1 MKIRFSTAT
10 LMMMAVFLLSGCD
23 DRDNPVYGE
32 DDVDYHEWAVR
43 KVPFSRSRFLLD
55 SWAISDKEHDAADDY
70 LVPKFYLQFDDEGHF
85 EGGVFDG
92 VNCHEACRGTF
103 ATSSMKSTSGVV
115 YTLEGEIKLILSEES
130 KSLTPSHQE
139 AKAFLDYVEQVK
151 TFYYSSDETLSL
163 KIEDRRGFYFS
174 TELRHFWDYKDKYP
188 DIDGFGDGQEI
199 SPDEFKTYTKG
210 YGWKEVERHL
220 VNKDGTYEEKNVW
233 DQNSDITPNCYEFGD
248 NWVTGYFVTEGEKI
262 PYHANCTM
270 HLVHNYKRLYFNYIE
285 SMILLSLSDQEI
297 KALDVSKGRTYY
309 VVLHRMTDEEL
320 QGVRDLHQIDNYDM
334 RFGKRTYEDNP
345 DKPAYPSFPANP
357 IYEETITKPEEDIS
371 AMVTRYINGEIA
383 SMSLWWGIDPQPIS
397 ASEVFSQYVKHPL
410 EENFRFLYGEK
421 GFAAN
426 EQNDYYMQYYK
437 DVAVPQG
444 GYHLYVFGGVTNKLE
459 GNFIQITD
467 LNVVPAIDEQKAKE
481 IYADYLKVS
490 VDDIE
495 GGKMFDDVADALMII
510 EIPEKWGSDKFVPR
524 LVYGLTYKGNS
535 YEGNCFIDAQTGRIL
550 RTCPNFN
557 YTIFLKPWQM

>member
-55 SWAISDKEHDAADDY
+55 SWAISDKEHDAAEDY

-103 ATSSMKSTSGVV
+103 ATASMKSTSGVA

-174 TELRHFWDYKDKYP
+174 TELRHFWNYKDKYP

-210 YGWKEVERHL
+210 YGWKEVEKHL

-233 DQNSDITPNCYEFGD
+233 D
-248 NWVTGYFVTEGEKI
+248 
-262 PYHANCTM
+262 
-270 HLVHNYKRLYFNYIE
+270 
-285 SMILLSLSDQEI
+285 
-297 KALDVSKGRTYY
+297 
-309 VVLHRMTDEEL
+309 
-320 QGVRDLHQIDNYDM
+320 
-334 RFGKRTYEDNP
+334 
-345 DKPAYPSFPANP
+345 
-357 IYEETITKPEEDIS
+357 
-371 AMVTRYINGEIA
+371 
-383 SMSLWWGIDPQPIS
+383 
-397 ASEVFSQYVKHPL
+397 
-410 EENFRFLYGEK
+410 
-421 GFAAN
+421 
-426 EQNDYYMQYYK
+426 
-437 DVAVPQG
+437 
-444 GYHLYVFGGVTNKLE
+444 
-459 GNFIQITD
+459 
-467 LNVVPAIDEQKAKE
+467 
-481 IYADYLKVS
+481 
-490 VDDIE
+490 
-495 GGKMFDDVADALMII
+495 
-510 EIPEKWGSDKFVPR
+510 
-524 LVYGLTYKGNS
+524 
-535 YEGNCFIDAQTGRIL
+535 
-550 RTCPNFN
+550 
-557 YTIFLKPWQM
+557 

>member
-55 SWAISDKEHDAADDY
+55 SWAISDKEHDAAEDY

-188 DIDGFGDGQEI
+188 DIDGLGDGQEI

-220 VNKDGTYEEKNVW
+220 VNKDGTY
-233 DQNSDITPNCYEFGD
+233 I
-248 NWVTGYFVTEGEKI
+248 
-262 PYHANCTM
+262 
-270 HLVHNYKRLYFNYIE
+270 R
-285 SMILLSLSDQEI
+285 
-297 KALDVSKGRTYY
+297 
-309 VVLHRMTDEEL
+309 
-320 QGVRDLHQIDNYDM
+320 
-334 RFGKRTYEDNP
+334 
-345 DKPAYPSFPANP
+345 
-357 IYEETITKPEEDIS
+357 
-371 AMVTRYINGEIA
+371 
-383 SMSLWWGIDPQPIS
+383 
-397 ASEVFSQYVKHPL
+397 
-410 EENFRFLYGEK
+410 
-421 GFAAN
+421 
-426 EQNDYYMQYYK
+426 
-437 DVAVPQG
+437 
-444 GYHLYVFGGVTNKLE
+444 
-459 GNFIQITD
+459 
-467 LNVVPAIDEQKAKE
+467 
-481 IYADYLKVS
+481 
-490 VDDIE
+490 
-495 GGKMFDDVADALMII
+495 
-510 EIPEKWGSDKFVPR
+510 
-524 LVYGLTYKGNS
+524 
-535 YEGNCFIDAQTGRIL
+535 
-550 RTCPNFN
+550 
-557 YTIFLKPWQM
+557 